1 MMSSG
6 VLVINFEKVSDIVL
20 VFPLLMLSISVE
32 AADNNKLVKS
42 LVNVDLLPQFFITSK
57 IPFV

>member
-6 VLVINFEKVSDIVL
+6 VLVVNFEKVSEIVL
-20 VFPLLMLSISVE
+20 VFLLLMLSKSVE
-32 AADNNKLVKS
+32 ATDNNKLVKY
-42 LVNVDLLPQFFITSK
+42 LVNMDLLPQFFITSK

>member
-1 MMSSG
+1 MSSG
-6 VLVINFEKVSDIVL
+6 VLVVNFEKILDIVL
-20 VFPLLMLSISVE
+20 VFPLLMLSKSVE

>member
-6 VLVINFEKVSDIVL
+6 VLVVNFEKVSDIVL
-20 VFPLLMLSISVE
+20 VFPLLMLSKSVE

>member
-1 MMSSG
+1 MSSG
-6 VLVINFEKVSDIVL
+6 VLVVNFEKVSDIVL
-20 VFPLLMLSISVE
+20 VFPLLMLSKSVE